1 VRDQPDDAGVLARLA
16 AMYIQRAR
24 ESGDPSFYGLADAA
38 VNDASMIAPDD
49 AQVLVVAG
57 TLALAKHDFEAA
69 LQFAERAR
77 SINPDVVAT
86 YGVLTDALVELGR
99 YGEAAAAAQEM
110 IDRRPD
116 FASYSRASYLREL
129 HGDLAG
135 AIVAMELAAAGAPSD
150 FDEAWARV
158 IIGNLELQRG
168 DVDAAARAYE
178 RADQALPD
186 DAMVQA
192 ALARIEIARDDVQAA
207 ETLLR
212 SAVQQRPLPE
222 YAIALGELLE
232 SQGRSSEAEEQY
244 ALVRA
249 TQQLFASSGVD
260 TDIEL
265 ALFDADH
272 GNPEAAYQSALAAY
286 ARRPG
291 IFAADT
297 LAWAAFKAGRIEE
310 ARRYTLESLRLGT
323 RDPRL
328 LYHAGI
334 VAEALGDAKKAR
346 TYLEQSVAMAPAGS
360 MLAVTAAR
368 EALEGLTTA
377 AEIVPLN

>member
-1 VRDQPDDAGVLARLA
+1 
-16 AMYIQRAR
+16 
-24 ESGDPSFYGLADAA
+24 
-38 VNDASMIAPDD
+38 
-49 AQVLVVAG
+49 
-57 TLALAKHDFEAA
+57 
-69 LQFAERAR
+69 
-77 SINPDVVAT
+77 
-86 YGVLTDALVELGR
+86 
-99 YGEAAAAAQEM
+99 
-110 IDRRPD
+110 
-116 FASYSRASYLREL
+116 
-129 HGDLAG
+129 
-135 AIVAMELAAAGAPSD
+135 
-150 FDEAWARV
+150 
-158 IIGNLELQRG
+158 
-168 DVDAAARAYE
+168 
-178 RADQALPD
+178 
-186 DAMVQA
+186 MVQA
-192 ALARIEIARDDVQAA
+192 ALARIEIARGDVQAA

-297 LAWAAFKAGRIEE
+297 LAWAAYKAGRIEE

-334 VAEALGDAKKAR
+334 IAEALGDAEKAR
-346 TYLEQSVAMAPAGS
+346 TYLEQSIAMAPAQS
-360 MLAVTAAR
+360 PLAAIAAR
-368 EALEGLTTA
+368 QALEDLTA
-377 AEIVPLN
+377 SVANALNE